1 MTDPINHPSHYQ
13 GDGIECI
20 DAIRAA
26 LGLNGFVAHCQA
38 CAIKYA
44 WRTGKKDD
52 AQQELRK
59 AAWYLTRAADE
70 IEKDAVERVP
80 VAPSPA
86 RWGYR

>member
-1 MTDPINHPSHYQ
+1 MPDPINHPSHYQ

-26 LGLNGFVAHCQA
+26 LGLNGFVAHCRA

-52 AQQELRK
+52 AQRELRK
-59 AAWYLTRAADE
+59 AAWYLNRAADE
-70 IEKDAVERVP
+70 LEKDAVERVP
-80 VAPSPA
+80 VTPPRSRRSYP
-86 RWGYR
+86 